1 MPVLDDP
8 IHEEAC
14 QLRAGRDG
22 VALSQ
27 VAAYAEAFKVPE
39 DSGANNS
46 SRFFRQ
52 PHIRARV
59 KEIRAWRTTLADL
72 NEGWVLTQLKAIA
85 KNAKAIGDA
94 NLDDYFARDEDGK
107 RRGVSL
113 AGVSRAKMAALDE
126 VTVETYV
133 EGSGEDV
140 EVVKRTRVKLRSS
153 SEARAA
159 LELLGKHLGM
169 WPSKVS
175 AELTGKNGGPLEF
188 ITQMLNDIDGRT
200 RGLPSGG

>member
-1 MPVLDDP
+1 MPILDDP

-27 VAAYAEAFKVPE
+27 VDAYAQAFKVPE
-39 DSGANNS
+39 DSEANNS

-52 PHIRARV
+52 EHIRARV
-59 KEIRAWRTTLADL
+59 REIRAWRTTLADL
-72 NEGWVLTQLKAIA
+72 NEGWILSQLKAIA

-94 NLDDYFARDEDGK
+94 NIDDYFVRDKDGK

-113 AGVSRAKMAALDE
+113 ASVSRAKMAALDE

-133 EGSGEDV
+133 EGGGEDA
-140 EVVKRTRVKLRSS
+140 EVVKRTKVKLRSS

-169 WPSKVS
+169 WPNKVP
-175 AELTGKNGGPLEF
+175 LTNPAGDGPAILEVRWKS
-188 ITQMLNDIDGRT
+188 DEEV
-200 RGLPSGG
+200 